1 MAHLRFSTALV
12 GRVAELSALT
22 AQLEAAQAGRGSIV
36 LLTGAAGIGKSRLA
50 RELTD
55 LAERRSMNTMW
66 GRSFEGEAT
75 RSFAPWVEAL
85 GGYARRLTSEQL
97 LQQLGQHASVVA
109 RIVPAVRDA
118 LADHVAPLP
127 SPGEDRL
134 GLFDALVPFALSVAK
149 QRPLVL
155 VFDDL
160 QWADRASFAL
170 LRHLARQVSDSAVL
184 MLCTFREEDVV
195 SSHFLADLLP
205 LLRREAPCQQVRLH
219 DLTLAECSILVQ
231 EVLGSDPRQATAG
244 VDDALLAALVSRTGG
259 NPLYIQ
265 EVVKDLVETGQLQQR
280 RDSWVAASPL
290 EQWAV
295 PQEVRDVIERRLRRL
310 PQAAQGLLRTACACT
325 AGFSFADAQALTG
338 DAEAPLLDSIDAALQ
353 AGMLRVV
360 ESAIDT
366 GAL

>member
-1 MAHLRFSTALV
+1 MAHLPFATALV

-22 AQLEAAQAGRGSIV
+22 AQLETAQAGRGSIV

-85 GGYARRLTSEQL
+85 GGYARRLTSDQL

-127 SPGEDRL
+127 SSAVRIGSD
-134 GLFDALVPFALSVAK
+134 LFDAIVPFALSVAK

-160 QWADRASFAL
+160 QWADRASLAL
-170 LRHLARQVSDSAVL
+170 LRHLARQVSDSA
-184 MLCTFREEDVV
+184 MLVALHLPRGGGGQQPVPGGPV
-195 SSHFLADLLP
+195 AD
-205 LLRREAPCQQVRLH
+205 APTR
-219 DLTLAECSILVQ
+219 S
-231 EVLGSDPRQATAG
+231 
-244 VDDALLAALVSRTGG
+244 
-259 NPLYIQ
+259 
-265 EVVKDLVETGQLQQR
+265 
-280 RDSWVAASPL
+280 
-290 EQWAV
+290 AV
-295 PQEVRDVIERRLRRL
+295 PAGPV
-310 PQAAQGLLRTACACT
+310 CT
-325 AGFSFADAQALTG
+325 T
-338 DAEAPLLDSIDAALQ
+338 
-353 AGMLRVV
+353 
-360 ESAIDT
+360 
-366 GAL
+366 